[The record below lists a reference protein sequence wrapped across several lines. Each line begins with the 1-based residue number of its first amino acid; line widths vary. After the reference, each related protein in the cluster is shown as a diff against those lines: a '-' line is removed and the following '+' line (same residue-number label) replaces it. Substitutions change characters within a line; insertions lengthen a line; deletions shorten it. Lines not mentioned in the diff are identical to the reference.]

1 MLSPKS
7 QKAKRKA
14 ATGAPLARPG
24 SKLAKALE
32 LMQRPEGATID
43 ELTKATGWQ
52 KHSVRGAIAG
62 AIKKRL
68 RQRVKL
74 IEQDDR
80 RAYAIAKPA
89 AAKAAQ

>member
-1 MLSPKS
+1 MPSPKS
-7 QKAKRKA
+7 PKTKQKAA
-14 ATGAPLARPG
+14 AAEPLARPG
-24 SKLAKALE
+24 SKLARTLE
-32 LMQRPEGATID
+32 LMQRPEGATIE

-80 RAYAIAKPA
+80 RAYAISKPTV
-89 AAKAAQ
+89 AKAVK